1 MRSRFW
7 KRRSSRFSFKRW
19 AAQVDRLN
27 LERRKVQ
34 AIEALVSKF
43 DELILWVRLL
53 NNRNK

>member
-7 KRRSSRFSFKRW
+7 KRRRSRFSFKRW